1 MSNPF
6 YYTQDRSNQTKN
18 GKNTLNGFYSRS
30 TPRDGMMVPTHGH
43 MTRPYCKYKAEKQD
57 FEAK

>member
-30 TPRDGMMVPTHGH
+30 TPRDGTYSWSHDSMV
-43 MTRPYCKYKAEKQD
+43 RPYCKYEAEKQD
-57 FEAK
+57 SEAK